1 MSGKLA
7 KGVLMGW
14 EPAAGMGPGWLQAF
28 RGGGRLAGGEGE
40 DHAPG
45 ARAQVKHLQIMLAF
59 SFFLSFFLF
68 QIVLKTKIERERG
81 RLTPQIDTLKN
92 KKIGSH
98 FVVVVYIY
106 FASFLLD
113 VISCHYFF

>member
-1 MSGKLA
+1 MPPPPCEQAAVASCSRANIQSSLSSLTHAHSLSQYSFKVSGKLA

-59 SFFLSFFLF
+59 SFFLSFFFRLF
-68 QIVLKTKIERERG
+68 
-81 RLTPQIDTLKN
+81 
-92 KKIGSH
+92 
-98 FVVVVYIY
+98 
-106 FASFLLD
+106 
-113 VISCHYFF
+113 